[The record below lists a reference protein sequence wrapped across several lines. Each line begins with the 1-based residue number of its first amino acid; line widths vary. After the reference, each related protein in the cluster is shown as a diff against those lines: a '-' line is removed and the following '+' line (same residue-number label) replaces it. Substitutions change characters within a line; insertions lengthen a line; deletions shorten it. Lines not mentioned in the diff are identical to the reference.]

1 MSAVLKAEG
10 VTRVLP
16 GTVPVTLVRDVDLEF
31 QAGEFCAITGPSGS
45 GKSSLLYL
53 LGLLDAPS
61 EGEVEI
67 EGRRTSALDP
77 DHLADIRLARLGF
90 IFQFHF
96 LLQEFTVRE
105 NVALPIRKLG
115 RLSNGDAMARAGDL
129 LDRLGLGDKMTK
141 YPYQLSGGE
150 RQRVAVARALANDP
164 LIVLADEPTGN
175 LDTHNAGIVFDI
187 FERLSAEEGRT
198 IITVTHDPT
207 LAARAKR
214 QVVIVDGM
222 IQSS

>member
-1 MSAVLKAEG
+1 MTVLRAER
-10 VTRVLP
+10 VTRILP

-31 QAGEFCAITGPSGS
+31 RAGEFCAITGPSGS

-53 LGLLDAPS
+53 LGLLDVPS
-61 EGEVEI
+61 EGEVEV
-67 EGRRTSALDP
+67 EGRRTSALSGD
-77 DHLADIRLARLGF
+77 DLADIRLAKLGF

-115 RLSNGDAMARAGDL
+115 RLNNGQAMARAGDL
-129 LDRLGLGDKMTK
+129 LERLGLGDKMTK
-141 YPYQLSGGE
+141 YPFQLSGGE

-175 LDTHNAGIVFDI
+175 LDTRNAGIVFDI

-207 LAARAKR
+207 LAARATR

-222 IQSS
+222 IQST

>member
-1 MSAVLKAEG
+1 MTVLRAER
-10 VTRVLP
+10 VTRILP

-31 QAGEFCAITGPSGS
+31 RAGEFCAITGPSGS

-53 LGLLDAPS
+53 LGLLDVPS
-61 EGEVEI
+61 EGEVEV
-67 EGRRTSALDP
+67 EGRRTSALSGD
-77 DHLADIRLARLGF
+77 DLADIRLAKLGF

-115 RLSNGDAMARAGDL
+115 RLGNGQAMDRAGDL
-129 LDRLGLGDKMTK
+129 LERLGLGDKLTK
-141 YPYQLSGGE
+141 HPFQLSGGE

-175 LDTHNAGIVFDI
+175 LDTRNAGIVFDI

-207 LAARAKR
+207 LAARATR

-222 IQSS
+222 IQST

>member
-1 MSAVLKAEG
+1 MTVLRAER
-10 VTRVLP
+10 VTRILP

-31 QAGEFCAITGPSGS
+31 RAGEFCAITGPSGS

-53 LGLLDAPS
+53 LGLLDVPS
-61 EGEVEI
+61 EGEIEV
-67 EGRRTSALDP
+67 EGRRTSALSGD
-77 DHLADIRLARLGF
+77 DLADIRLAKIGF

-115 RLSNGDAMARAGDL
+115 RLNNGQAMARAGDL
-129 LDRLGLGDKMTK
+129 LERLGLGDKMTK
-141 YPYQLSGGE
+141 YPFQLSGGE

-175 LDTHNAGIVFDI
+175 LDTRNAGIVFDI

-207 LAARAKR
+207 LAARATR

-222 IQSS
+222 IQST